1 MKSLSEICSRLPEER
16 GANGMSAVSLLIP
29 ERLNL
34 YCRNG
39 RYYDQW
45 NRVFCH
51 DAFIM
56 VWMVSGQRVVNIDDC
71 SYTLNQGEVIFI
83 PPYTKHSFGSEYREF
98 ESLMASFVI
107 PGNSRRLR
115 SVASQIWKITRREEK
130 TLRQVLDCFSRWKN
144 GNSAAAEE
152 AVCHFGILLRQIQS
166 IAIPGLN
173 ESKISDGELPLLNRI
188 IAHLSANFHRRVT
201 LDELSRE
208 LHVSGSTIRQTFR
221 KKMNVSIGHYQLV
234 QRLRHGIRLLQSTS
248 LSVAEVAEKVGF
260 SSANGFMLAVK
271 RECKGA
277 TPKKFRKSGE
287 N

>member
-1 MKSLSEICSRLPEER
+1 MEDHPPGGENAPSGVGLFFKVEKWKFCSGR
-16 GANGMSAVSLLIP
+16 GG
-29 ERLNL
+29 
-34 YCRNG
+34 G
-39 RYYDQW
+39 
-45 NRVFCH
+45 
-51 DAFIM
+51 
-56 VWMVSGQRVVNIDDC
+56 
-71 SYTLNQGEVIFI
+71 
-83 PPYTKHSFGSEYREF
+83 
-98 ESLMASFVI
+98 
-107 PGNSRRLR
+107 
-115 SVASQIWKITRREEK
+115 
-130 TLRQVLDCFSRWKN
+130 
-144 GNSAAAEE
+144 
-152 AVCHFGILLRQIQS
+152 